1 MCRLT
6 HAILALAAGA
16 NAWVFPKAA
25 PGLALEDHFA
35 VIVAGSNTRAA
46 RVR

>member
-16 NAWVFPKAA
+16 NAWVFPKKA
-25 PGLALEDHFA
+25 GLGLEDHYA